1 MPATTKPSDFRNPE
15 QYWDLLFDLTL
26 AYMKSPEFSTL
37 STEERIHVADCIE
50 EMKILLC
57 EKAE

>member
-15 QYWDLLFDLTL
+15 QYRDLLFDLTL

-37 STEERIHVADCIE
+37 SDEQRRNCADIID
-50 EMKILLC
+50 EMKMLLC
-57 EKAE
+57 AEKE

>member
-1 MPATTKPSDFRNPE
+1 VSGFLHPE

-37 STEERIHVADCIE
+37 SDEQRRNCADIIYE
-50 EMKILLC
+50 IKMILC
-57 EKAE
+57 DGKE